1 MQGRDSIPTPG
12 EIPHASGQLSPSPQ
26 PLGLHFRAVFLNRR
40 SHHSEEPAS
49 TARGQPL
56 LPAARESPHAATNAQ
71 HSPKWIRSK
80 KKNISV
86 HEVLGRNWTCKQNTR
101 CSGWQR
107 SREESCGSPIPP
119 QHTSAPLRSFQ
130 VAQGAHEAPWG
141 WLTPSFHSWGHQG
154 PRKGKGL
161 IRVTRLCNWG
171 GLSLQTLWL
180 CIRVPLRLSAD
191 PTNHSQI
198 CFLADGWRATGNPLK
213 DTLLSPHSNHGGLPG
228 GGGVGGRGEVFGED
242 FMPYW
247 RRNLRGKVKLVNLR
261 SSVGKARYQG
271 KTPEGV

>member
-1 MQGRDSIPTPG
+1 MQGTWVRSLLQEDSTCLRATEPRAAATWPALQSPCSSTG
-12 EIPHASGQLSPSPQ
+12 EATTVRS
-26 PLGLHFRAVFLNRR
+26 LH
-40 SHHSEEPAS
+40 P

-107 SREESCGSPIPP
+107 SREKNRMCPPSP

-130 VAQGAHEAPWG
+130 VAQRCPWSPWG

-154 PRKGKGL
+154 PEKG
-161 IRVTRLCNWG
+161 RDSFESPDFVTEVGWASRPCD
-171 GLSLQTLWL
+171 SAS
-180 CIRVPLRLSAD
+180 RVPLRLSAD

-198 CFLADGWRATGNPLK
+198 CFLADGWRA
-213 DTLLSPHSNHGGLPG
+213 
-228 GGGVGGRGEVFGED
+228 
-242 FMPYW
+242 
-247 RRNLRGKVKLVNLR
+247 
-261 SSVGKARYQG
+261 
-271 KTPEGV
+271 